1 VPSLAYDLLDGA
13 LAFLTLD
20 LEEVLAPVTLASSEG
35 RALPLYT
42 DAATADAQARSLRAA
57 RSDARSVVRR
67 IEASDVRAKQELL
80 RAARALGAAH
90 VAFDPGPGA
99 GGPRATLSVDTAI
112 AYLEGH
118 KRNSACL

>member
-1 VPSLAYDLLDGA
+1 MPRLAYDLLDGP

-20 LEEVLAPVTLASSEG
+20 LDEVLAPATVSSTEG

-42 DAATADAQARSLRAA
+42 DPAAADAQRARLPGSA
-57 RSDARSVVRR
+57 DARLVVRR
-67 IEASDVRAKQELL
+67 IASDDVRAKEELL
-80 RAARALGAAH
+80 RAAQELGAAH
-90 VAFDPGPGA
+90 VAFDPRPEA
-99 GGPRATLSVDTAI
+99 APRAILAVETAL